1 MKYRLN
7 VIDSLKGSPLQILNN
22 VAIINLNACITRYDN
37 NDKVIS
43 SILSSNTDKVNLC
56 NLASLS
62 FKLGLP
68 YTSYDIINLVD
79 NIIKKV
85 KKERPSVKFIQSNFN
100 NLGET
105 DCAPISEL
113 VQVSHTSGI
122 ININGII
129 KKYLNIFGFTDSQ
142 FEQVF
147 TSRIDLKEIL
157 PTDILNK
164 LPLKSTETMDMYNL
178 LKGLFE

>member
-1 MKYRLN
+1 MRYKLN
-7 VIDSLKGSPLQILNN
+7 VIDSLKGKPLQVLDN

-37 NDKVIS
+37 SDKVIS
-43 SILSSNTDKVNLC
+43 GILSSNVDKVNLC

-68 YTSYDIINLVD
+68 YTSYDTINLID
-79 NIIKKV
+79 NIIERV

-105 DCAPISEL
+105 DCAPMNEL
-113 VQVSHTSGI
+113 VQINYSSGI
-122 ININGII
+122 ININAVV
-129 KKYLNIFGFTDSQ
+129 KKYLNTFGFTDSQ

-147 TSRIDLKEIL
+147 TSNIDLKEIL
-157 PTDILNK
+157 PIDILNK
-164 LPLKSTETMDMYNL
+164 LPLKRTETMDMYNL